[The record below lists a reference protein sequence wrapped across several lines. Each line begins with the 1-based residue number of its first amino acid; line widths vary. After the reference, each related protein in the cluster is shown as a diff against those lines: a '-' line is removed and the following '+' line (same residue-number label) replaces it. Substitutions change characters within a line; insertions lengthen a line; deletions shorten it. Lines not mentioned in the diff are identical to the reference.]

1 MNEMANKEVLK
12 DMIKRLHDG
21 ENFEQVKKEFGELAE
36 NVTPADIARAEQEL
50 VDDGMELEEI
60 QRLCEVHLSLF
71 KDTLKDQEAIAPKG
85 NPINILM
92 EEHRQML
99 LLADELKANAS
110 EIKTAKG
117 WETIHENLTH
127 LEHVVDHMK
136 DSENH
141 YLREENVLFPYL
153 EKHGIVEPP
162 KVMWMDHDQIRGLKR
177 ELCDLYEGRKGKKFH
192 DFGRELDELACA
204 LADTLAN
211 HFNKENNVLFPA
223 SMEVIEDD
231 EWPEIIKEFDNIG
244 YCCFTPEPEAVPVDE
259 MEAAPEVGIEG
270 TIGFETGTLSAEQ
283 IDAVFNLLPVDLT
296 FVDEND
302 EVKFYSEGGGGLF
315 QRSKAIIGRKV
326 QNCHPEKS
334 VDAVNKILED
344 FKSGAS
350 DVEEFWIDLKGK
362 KIHIRYF
369 AVRDR
374 KGDYL
379 GCMEVTQDITD
390 IMKIEGE
397 KRLLG

>member
-1 MNEMANKEVLK
+1 MNETPNKEVLK

-50 VDDGMELEEI
+50 VEDGMELEEI
-60 QRLCEVHLSLF
+60 QRLCEVHLALF
-71 KDTLKDQEAIAPKG
+71 KDTLEEQEAIAPEG
-85 NPINILM
+85 HPINILM
-92 EEHRQML
+92 GEHTQML
-99 LLADELKANAS
+99 LLADELKSNAS
-110 EIKTAKG
+110 EIKASEG
-117 WETIHENLTH
+117 FDTIEDNLKH
-127 LEHVVDHMK
+127 LDHVVEHMK

-153 EKHGIVEPP
+153 EKHGIEEPP

-177 ELCDLYEGRKGKKFH
+177 ELYDVYDGRKGKKFH
-192 DFGRELDELACA
+192 DFGRQLDEISCA

-211 HFNKENNVLFPA
+211 HFNKENNILFPA
-223 SMEVIEDD
+223 SMQVIEDD
-231 EWPEIIKEFDNIG
+231 EWPEITKEFNDIG
-244 YCCFTPEPEAVPVDE
+244 YCCFTPQPEGAAVEEEEKTAID
-259 MEAAPEVGIEG
+259 VGIEG

-283 IDAVFNLLPVDLT
+283 IDAMFTTLPVDLT
-296 FVDEND
+296 FVDKND
-302 EVKFYSEGGGGLF
+302 EVRYYSEGGGGLF
-315 QRSKAIIGRKV
+315 QRTKAAIGRKV

-334 VDAVNKILED
+334 VHMVNKILVD

-350 DVEEFWIDLKGK
+350 DVEEFWIDLRGK
-362 KIHIRYF
+362 KMHIRYF
-369 AVRDR
+369 AVRDG

-390 IMKIEGE
+390 IKTLEGE
-397 KRLLG
+397 KRLS

>member
-1 MNEMANKEVLK
+1 MNETPNKEVLK

-50 VDDGMELEEI
+50 VEDGMELEEI

-71 KDTLKDQEAIAPKG
+71 KDTLEQQEAIAPPG
-85 NPINILM
+85 HPINILM
-92 EEHRQML
+92 GEHTQML
-99 LLADELKANAS
+99 LLADELKSNAS
-110 EIKTAKG
+110 EIKTSKG
-117 WETIHENLTH
+117 FDTIGDNLKH

-153 EKHGIVEPP
+153 EKHGIEEPP
-162 KVMWMDHDQIRGLKR
+162 KVMWMDHDRIRGLKK
-177 ELCDLYEGRKGKKFH
+177 ELYELYDGRMSKKFH
-192 DFGRELDELACA
+192 VFGRELDEIACA
-204 LADTLAN
+204 LADTLGN

-223 SMEVIEDD
+223 SMQVIEDD
-231 EWPEIIKEFDNIG
+231 EWPEIIKEFNDIG
-244 YCCFTPEPEAVPVDE
+244 YCCFTPEPEAVPDE
-259 MEAAPEVGIEG
+259 VAEAAPEIGIEG

-283 IDAVFNLLPVDLT
+283 IDAVFNTIPVDIT
-296 FVDEND
+296 FVDDQD
-302 EVKFYSEGGGGLF
+302 EVKFYSEGGGALF
-315 QRSKAIIGRKV
+315 QRTKASIGRKV

-334 VDAVNKILED
+334 VDMVNKILDD

-350 DVEEFWIDLKGK
+350 DMEEFWIDLKGK

-369 AVRDR
+369 AIRDV
-374 KGDYL
+374 GGEYL
-379 GCMEVTQDITD
+379 GCLEATQDITD
-390 IMKIEGE
+390 IKTIEGE
-397 KRLLG
+397 KRLA